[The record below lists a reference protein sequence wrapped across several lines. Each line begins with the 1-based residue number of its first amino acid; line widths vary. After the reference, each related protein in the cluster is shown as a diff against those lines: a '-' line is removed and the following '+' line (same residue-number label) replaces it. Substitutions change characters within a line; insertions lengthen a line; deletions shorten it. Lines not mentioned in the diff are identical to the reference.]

1 MAQYSRLIKRVR
13 QFPTY
18 AWRKDLEEEQDKFIR
33 SLKLGEIFQYPGYG
47 STAYSSFMEKYRPM
61 FDERGVIFDE
71 HTFKIKRLQK
81 DYPRTA
87 IVLQKGE
94 EKYQQPIED
103 AQTFDPNLIF
113 KNKET

>member
-1 MAQYSRLIKRVR
+1 MAQYSKLIKRVR

-18 AWRKDLEEEQDKFIR
+18 AWRNDLEEEQDKFIR
-33 SLKLGEIFQYPGYG
+33 SLKAGEIFTYPGYG
-47 STAYSSFMEKYRPM
+47 MGAYDSFVEKYQTM
-61 FDERGVIFDE
+61 FNEKGVIFDR
-71 HTFKIKRLQK
+71 HYFRIKKLQK

-87 IVLQKGE
+87 IVVQKGE
-94 EKYQQPIED
+94 ETYNPPIED